1 MPTQDASEACEICT
15 SQRAVDA
22 YALSVHERA
31 TRRMPTQDA
40 SEACE
45 MCISQRAVDAYA
57 LSVHER
63 AIRRMPTQD
72 ASEAC
77 EICTTMRADDAQPLH
92 AHYPANRVRRDLGR
106 IASRVEHSTPRVDAD
121 ELDPTHVNA
130 CLGMPQRASRSPNV
144 APRSQARRAALRTCA
159 SSRCDRATAPWLA
172 TRTDARAS
180 PRGVRRDFAS
190 NANTVCW
197 ISIRR
202 MPTPYTSE
210 AREICTSQRAVDQ
223 SV

>member
-1 MPTQDASEACEICT
+1 MPTQDASEACEI
-15 SQRAVDA
+15 
-22 YALSVHERA
+22 
-31 TRRMPTQDA
+31 
-40 SEACE
+40 
-45 MCISQRAVDAYA
+45 CISQRAVDAYA

-63 AIRRMPTQD
+63 AIRRMPTLD

-77 EICTTMRADDAQPLH
+77 EICTTMRDDDAQPLH
-92 AHYPANRVRRDLGR
+92 AHSPANRVRRDLGR

-121 ELDPTHVNA
+121 ELDPTHANA

-180 PRGVRRDFAS
+180 PRGVQQDFAS
-190 NANTVCW
+190 NANTACW
-197 ISIRR
+197 ISSSQSPDEAHAIGTR
-202 MPTPYTSE
+202 MP
-210 AREICTSQRAVDQ
+210 RGV
-223 SV
+223 